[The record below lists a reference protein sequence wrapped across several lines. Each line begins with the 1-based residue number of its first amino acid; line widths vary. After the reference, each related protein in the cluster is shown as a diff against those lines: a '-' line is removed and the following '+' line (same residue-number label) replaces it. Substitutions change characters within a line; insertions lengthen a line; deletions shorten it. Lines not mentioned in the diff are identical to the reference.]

1 MMAFYASAAAM
12 LAMALLFV
20 LPPLLRTGVSSGSD
34 VSSGALNL
42 QVLRDQLRELDAD
55 LQAGTID
62 AQAHQSARHELELRV
77 AQDVHAAP
85 ARLQANLR
93 QHWSALAVVVL
104 VSLVAVSAY
113 RAVGTPQGLNV
124 ASAAHSATSN
134 QPMGDAAAGGQVTAE
149 QIEAMVARLA
159 EKLKAKPDDANG
171 WRMLA
176 KSYETLRRFDQAVD
190 AYQHL
195 LKLMPNDSAAMVDYA
210 VTLAMSSGQSLS
222 GEPERII
229 NRALEIDPG
238 NLQALAL
245 AGSAAFERHDYAKA
259 VTPWR
264 KILALA
270 PPDSDMARS
279 IAASIDKAEAL
290 SAGQQAAPKAA
301 AR

>member
-1 MMAFYASAAAM
+1 MS
-12 LAMALLFV
+12 
-20 LPPLLRTGVSSGSD
+20 
-34 VSSGALNL
+34 
-42 QVLRDQLRELDAD
+42 E
-55 LQAGTID
+55 
-62 AQAHQSARHELELRV
+62 
-77 AQDVHAAP
+77 
-85 ARLQANLR
+85 
-93 QHWSALAVVVL
+93 
-104 VSLVAVSAY
+104 
-113 RAVGTPQGLNV
+113 
-124 ASAAHSATSN
+124 
-134 QPMGDAAAGGQVTAE
+134 AAAGGPVTAE

-176 KSYETLRRFDQAVD
+176 RSYETLRRFDQAVD

-195 LKLMPNDSAAMVDYA
+195 LKLTPNDSAAMVDYA

-270 PPDSDMARS
+270 PRDSEMARS
-279 IAASIDKAEAL
+279 IAGSIDKAEAL

>member
-1 MMAFYASAAAM
+1 MMAFYASAVAM
-12 LAMALLFV
+12 LAVALLFV
-20 LPPLLRTGVSSGSD
+20 LPPLLRTGASSIRE

-62 AQAHQSARHELELRV
+62 AQAHQVARRELELRV

-85 ARLQANLR
+85 AKLQASVR
-93 QHWSALAVVVL
+93 QHWSALGVLVL

-113 RAVGTPQGLNV
+113 RAVGTPQGLDV
-124 ASAAHSATSN
+124 ANAAPSATSKP
-134 QPMGDAAAGGQVTAE
+134 PMGEAAAGGPVTAE

-159 EKLKAKPDDANG
+159 EKLKAKPDDAQG

-176 KSYETLRRFDQAVD
+176 RSYETLRRFDQAVD

-195 LKLMPNDSAAMVDYA
+195 LKLTPNDSAAMVDYA

-259 VTPWR
+259 ITPWR

>member
-1 MMAFYASAAAM
+1 MIAFYASAVAM
-12 LAMALLFV
+12 LAVALLFL
-20 LPPLLRTGVSSGSD
+20 LPPLLRTNASSIRE

-42 QVLRDQLRELDAD
+42 RVLRDQLRELDAD

-62 AQAHQSARHELELRV
+62 AQAHQVARRELELRV

-85 ARLQANLR
+85 AKPQASLR
-93 QHWSALAVVVL
+93 QHWSALGVLVL

-113 RAVGTPQGLNV
+113 RAVGTPQGLDV
-124 ASAAHSATSN
+124 ANAAPFATSKP
-134 QPMGDAAAGGQVTAE
+134 PMSEAAAGGPVTAE

-176 KSYETLRRFDQAVD
+176 RSYETLRRFDQAVD

-195 LKLMPNDSAAMVDYA
+195 LKLTPNDSAAMVDYA

-270 PPDSDMARS
+270 PRDSEMARS
-279 IAASIDKAEAL
+279 IAGSIDKAEAL